1 MVWRARRVV
10 TGHDVD
16 GQSILLMD
24 GLAPNV
30 KEMSA
35 IPGLALT
42 DLWETTT
49 SPASN
54 EGEADG
60 ADRPVRLAPPANGT
74 ILRIVEIP
82 PDATWRGKT
91 NAREGFDSI
100 GASHAQDRSS
110 VDPLMHTTATIDYII
125 VLRGEIYA
133 IVDKGETL
141 LQAGDVFIQR
151 GTRHSWSV
159 RGNEPCI
166 IAAVL
171 VGAVPYGAVV
181 RKKSTAKKL
190 TKKRVATKRAPRK
203 ATRKTIVNAAPAKRA
218 KPKKAAKKKR

>member
-10 TGHDVD
+10 TGHDID

-24 GLAPNV
+24 GLAPNL

-35 IPGLALT
+35 LPGLALT

-54 EGEADG
+54 AGEADG
-60 ADRPVRLAPPANGT
+60 AERPVRLEPPPRGT
-74 ILRIVEIP
+74 IFRIVELP
-82 PDATWRGKT
+82 PDAAWRGKT

-100 GASHAQDRSS
+100 GASHAQDQQSA
-110 VDPLMHTTATIDYII
+110 DPMMHTTATIDYIV
-125 VLRGEIYA
+125 VLKGEIYA

-141 LQAGDVFIQR
+141 LKAGDVLIQR

-159 RGNEPCI
+159 RGNAPCI
-166 IAAVL
+166 LAAIL
-171 VGAVPYGAVV
+171 VGADPYGAAVP
-181 RKKSTAKKL
+181 SASNTSS
-190 TKKRVATKRAPRK
+190 KKRVAAKKAPSKAARK
-203 ATRKTIVNAAPAKRA
+203 AGVKSAPAKRA
-218 KPKKAAKKKR
+218 KKAVKKKR

>member
-1 MVWRARRVV
+1 MVARIRRVV

-42 DLWETTT
+42 DLWETVV

-54 EGEADG
+54 AGEDDA
-60 ADRPVRLAPPANGT
+60 ADRPVRLEPPPNGT
-74 ILRIVEIP
+74 IFRIVEIP

-91 NAREGFDSI
+91 NGREGFDSI
-100 GASHAQDRSS
+100 GASHAQDRASA
-110 VDPLMHTTATIDYII
+110 DPLMHTTATVDYII
-125 VLRGEIYA
+125 ILRGEIYA

-141 LQAGDVFIQR
+141 LKPGDVFIQR

-159 RGNEPCI
+159 RGSAPCI
-166 IAAVL
+166 LAAIL
-171 VGAVPYGAVV
+171 VGAHPYGNVA
-181 RKKSTAKKL
+181 RKNSKVPVKKRGAKKQPS
-190 TKKRVATKRAPRK
+190 AK
-203 ATRKTIVNAAPAKRA
+203 AVRGAKPAKRV
-218 KPKKAAKKKR
+218 KAAKKR

>member
-10 TGHDVD
+10 TGHDID

-24 GLAPNV
+24 GLAPNL

-54 EGEADG
+54 EGETDG
-60 ADRPVRLAPPANGT
+60 AERPVRLEPPSNGT
-74 ILRIVEIP
+74 IFRIVEIP
-82 PDATWRGKT
+82 PDAIWRGKT

-100 GASHAQDRSS
+100 GASHAQDQKSA
-110 VDPLMHTTATIDYII
+110 DPMMHTTATIDYII
-125 VLRGEIYA
+125 VLKGELYA

-141 LQAGDVFIQR
+141 LKAGDVLIQR

-159 RGNEPCI
+159 RSNEPCI
-166 IAAVL
+166 LAAIL
-171 VGAVPYGAVV
+171 VGADPYGAAI
-181 RKKSTAKKL
+181 RKKSTAKKSTNKRIA
-190 TKKRVATKRAPRK
+190 TKKAPRRTARK
-203 ATRKTIVNAAPAKRA
+203 AAVKSVSAKR
-218 KPKKAAKKKR
+218 PKKAVKKKR